1 MVTVQANAFSWESS
15 GYCTIKDSN
24 GNALMSDI
32 DTGIIPTGN
41 SSIDSIY
48 TLNVVFS

>member
-1 MVTVQANAFSWESS
+1 MATVRANEISWGS
-15 GYCTIKDSN
+15 GGYYTIKDSN